1 MKNFKI
7 LPILSLLFILFIS
20 TGMEVVGDI
29 FEAGLW
35 VGVIL
40 VILVIVL
47 IIWLVRKFLG

>member
-1 MKNFKI
+1 MKSLKI
-7 LPILSLLFILFIS
+7 YHVCMFVFILLVS
-20 TGMEVVGDI
+20 TGMDLIGDI

-47 IIWLVRKFLG
+47 IIWLIRKILG